1 MARVGGCMV
10 VFVLA
15 RNPMSMK
22 PIQSTGHHPTDHER
36 ALTAIETVLKRIR
49 EQVEAALIALGELKL
64 NIRSVR

>member
-1 MARVGGCMV
+1 
-10 VFVLA
+10 
-15 RNPMSMK
+15 MSMK